1 MKAIHGRFGIF
12 IFFLLVGCIFCVSC
26 KNDIDTINLYK
37 KKEKFADVSVK
48 NAKIVFTDS
57 AKTKIKIVT
66 PLLKQYK
73 LEKDP
78 YTEFPE
84 GIEVF
89 FFNAHEEVKSKIK
102 ANYAI
107 YYEDEELWEARDDV
121 VTVNNKGEKLN
132 TEQMFWDQKE
142 RKIYSN
148 KFTKI
153 KTEDDIFYGQN
164 GFVANQDMSKWRL
177 NKSKGTV
184 QIEDN
189 E

>member
-1 MKAIHGRFGIF
+1 LKAIHGRFGIF

>member
-89 FFNAHEEVKSKIK
+89 FFNAHEEVKSKIR

>member
-1 MKAIHGRFGIF
+1 M
-12 IFFLLVGCIFCVSC
+12 VGCIFCVSC